1 MEKSSA
7 PSKASSL
14 EDPLEDIGALSVEK
28 RRAARVAHAAYIEK
42 HLRPAEWSEVGPDLF
57 FVGVNAVVALF
68 CMGLYASGAMPAIAR
83 CRELQFSWVAQVFA
97 TNWAIM
103 YAGYEGYHWV
113 FYAGGFKWL
122 YGSAP
127 TKFNP
132 EAYEPGQLAR
142 ERMYTTLSMGIASL
156 YQCLALHGWARGW
169 FTLTYL
175 NYSAVPLWQFCLT
188 FLLLGLWSDFHFY
201 FVHRLLHTDLL
212 YAPFHKLHH
221 ASKNPGPWSGMSMHP
236 VETTLYLSKILGALV
251 IPAHPVHFLFILY
264 NATLMPIPGHSG
276 HLELLG
282 NEYHWIHV
290 RDTACRVFSFCA
302 MPQQL
307 TPALSFPP
315 LPKNSAPHVRQ
326 QLRVTC
332 SALGQVLWLPLPAQA
347 RRGSQDQ
354 ADLKFLYL
362 KKIQTPKSCK
372 LCYPL
377 LLTSSESAP
386 TGRGT
391 RARPPPLLRAA
402 PPGTSRAASG
412 PPRHPFARGAPRA

>member
-1 MEKSSA
+1 MKK
-7 PSKASSL
+7 PSTAQRPRQTVK
-14 EDPLEDIGALSVEK
+14 GQSVEK
-28 RRAARVAHAAYIEK
+28 NGTIDEAHTTAQ
-42 HLRPAEWSEVGPDLF
+42 RSERLSK
-57 FVGVNAVVALF
+57 
-68 CMGLYASGAMPAIAR
+68 C
-83 CRELQFSWVAQVFA
+83 
-97 TNWAIM
+97 WAIM
-103 YAGYEGYHWV
+103 FAGYEGYHWV

-142 ERMYTTLSMGIASL
+142 ERIYTTLSMGIASL

-169 FTLTYL
+169 FTLAYL
-175 NYSAVPLWQFCLT
+175 DYSAVPLWQFCLT
-188 FLLLGLWSDFHFY
+188 FLLLALWSDFHF
-201 FVHRLLHTDLL
+201 FWCHRMLHTDLL

-290 RDTACRVFSFCA
+290 RFLQKQVFFGGGGWRSA
-302 MPQQL
+302 PSQL
-307 TPALSFPP
+307 TTRHSFSP
-315 LPKNSAPHVRQ
+315 LPPTRLLNTLYAAPHVRQ
-326 QLRVTC
+326 QLRLPC

-347 RRGSQDQ
+347 RRGSQAQ
-354 ADLKFLYL
+354 AKLKPTKFAKNPL
-362 KKIQTPKSCK
+362 SCN
-372 LCYPL
+372 
-377 LLTSSESAP
+377 
-386 TGRGT
+386 
-391 RARPPPLLRAA
+391 
-402 PPGTSRAASG
+402 
-412 PPRHPFARGAPRA
+412 